1 MKPIRVL
8 LVDDQAL
15 FREGLR
21 TLLSVHPDIEVV
33 GEAADGEAAVRQA
46 RSLKPDVA
54 LMDLRMPIL
63 NGVEATRR
71 IRTQDPRCQIIV
83 LTTFDDDEDV
93 FDALRAGA
101 VGYLLKDA
109 PQEKLME
116 AIRLASR
123 GESFLQPSIA
133 TRLVAEFS
141 RLSSTRPT
149 DRRLIDTLS
158 DRELEV
164 LQQLASGKSNRQIA
178 GSLYI
183 TEGTVKNHMTNI
195 LGKLGV
201 SDRTQAALK
210 ARELGIA

>member
-1 MKPIRVL
+1 
-8 LVDDQAL
+8 
-15 FREGLR
+15 
-21 TLLSVHPDIEVV
+21 
-33 GEAADGEAAVRQA
+33 
-46 RSLKPDVA
+46 
-54 LMDLRMPIL
+54 
-63 NGVEATRR
+63 
-71 IRTQDPRCQIIV
+71 
-83 LTTFDDDEDV
+83 
-93 FDALRAGA
+93 
-101 VGYLLKDA
+101 
-109 PQEKLME
+109 ME

-164 LQQLASGKSNRQIA
+164 LQQLTSGKSNRQIA
-178 GSLYI
+178 ATLYI
-183 TEGTVKNHMTNI
+183 TEGTVKNHMTSI